1 MDKKE
6 AFKEFIKSK
15 PSLLS
20 YIRSNDNSIQ
30 KLYEV
35 YDIYG
40 EDDKVWD
47 KYINADRS
55 GVDLNNIKDIVKN
68 IDVNSIKGHIDSA
81 QKMIDIVKSISS
93 KVGTD
98 VNKIKKPLSPKTI
111 EGLFDD

>member
-1 MDKKE
+1 MDKKD
-6 AFKEFIKSK
+6 AFKNFIKNNPK
-15 PSLLS
+15 LIN
-20 YIRSNDNSIQ
+20 YIKENESSIQ
-30 KLYEV
+30 RLYEV

-47 KYINADRS
+47 KYLNSDRS
-55 GVDLNNIKDIVKN
+55 NIDLNNIKDIVKN